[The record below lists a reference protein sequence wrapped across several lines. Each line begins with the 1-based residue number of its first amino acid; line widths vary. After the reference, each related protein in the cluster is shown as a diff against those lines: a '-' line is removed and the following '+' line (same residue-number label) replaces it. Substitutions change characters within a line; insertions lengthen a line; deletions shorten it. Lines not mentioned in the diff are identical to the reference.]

1 MLCFKNHGFLIRVIA
16 GLGEPLYLAISVHI
30 SYIQVS
36 GLFVCRRGIG
46 QFDGNRLALPIGEG
60 RFLAIN
66 QRELIDR
73 SCSNRRFCLSGSD
86 RCFGNPQNQIPALG
100 LGIQHLQGIQCKS
113 ERGQAVCSNLKPAY
127 LRRHQLVQRLCLDGD
142 RKILC
147 IRRVL
152 DGNRYG
158 NAVGGGSIFLRVSGG
173 LVDCVL
179 YGVAVNAGI
188 SIFIRC
194 CRLGLA
200 GGRDFRFGLIRTLY
214 NRGAAGI
221 AVIGRRTTTGGR
233 ATARGTAAGG
243 TAPAATG
250 IPAAIAASGITA
262 SVAPAGLGCGGQR
275 EGSCG
280 LVVVRIGGFGRFDL
294 DTAGASYRNLTVGI
308 HCGGAAD
315 DLPGDGS
322 GAGAAGKHQGK
333 GVPVIDG
340 GRCAGDREGRLCAL
354 RYSEGIGGGG
364 FTAIADGDSFSAM
377 PGNGQHRA
385 LGGIGGQLVG
395 VPANGFAGV
404 VAIAYLHR
412 QAAQIQ
418 RFAVGVGQLGGLGLD
433 GNAADLFFG
442 GGNCHACAN
451 GFRIVGGGP
460 HLCEEVVCGIC
471 GQAGEYFLCLP
482 LTGGCVGGIH
492 AVADCRAGVAG
503 FYHSLIQSNL
513 RGAVRLPGQRDL
525 IRSRAYLHCKV
536 LLYRVIVAATIFVVS
551 SREGVLSYIAN
562 RSI

>member
-1 MLCFKNHGFLIRVIA
+1 MLCFKNHGFLVRVIA

-30 SYIQVS
+30 SCIQVS

-60 RFLAIN
+60 RFLAAFDIN
-66 QRELIDR
+66 QRELINR
-73 SCSNRRFCLSGSD
+73 SCSNRRFRLSGSD
-86 RCFGNPQNQIPALG
+86 RCFGNPQNQIPSLG
-100 LGIQHLQGIQCKS
+100 LGIQHLQGIQRKS

-127 LRRHQLVQRLCLDGD
+127 LCRHQLVQRLCLDGD
-142 RKILC
+142 GKILC
-147 IRRVL
+147 ICRVL

-158 NAVGGGSIFLRVSGG
+158 NAVCGGSIFLRVSGG

-188 SIFIRC
+188 SVFIRC

-233 ATARGTAAGG
+233 ATARGTA
-243 TAPAATG
+243 PAAAG
-250 IPAAIAASGITA
+250 FLHRCQRNGCL
-262 SVAPAGLGCGGQR
+262 GLGVFGI
-275 EGSCG
+275 CG
-280 LVVVRIGGFGRFDL
+280 LDCFDL
-294 DTAGASYRNLTVGI
+294 NFADASYRNLTVGI
-308 HCGGAAD
+308 HCCGAAD
-315 DLPGDGS
+315 DLPCDRPCTGT
-322 GAGAAGKHQGK
+322 AGGRQGK
-333 GVPVIDG
+333 GVPVVDG
-340 GRCAGDREGRLCAL
+340 SGLAGDGKSRLLCLTHGKCIGFGRF
-354 RYSEGIGGGG
+354 S
-364 FTAIADGDSFSAM
+364 AIADGDSFSAM

-404 VAIAYLHR
+404 VSIAYLHR
-412 QAAQIQ
+412 QAVQIQ
-418 RFAVGVGQLGGLGLD
+418 RLAAGVGQLGGLGLD

-442 GGNCHACAN
+442 GGNCHACAD